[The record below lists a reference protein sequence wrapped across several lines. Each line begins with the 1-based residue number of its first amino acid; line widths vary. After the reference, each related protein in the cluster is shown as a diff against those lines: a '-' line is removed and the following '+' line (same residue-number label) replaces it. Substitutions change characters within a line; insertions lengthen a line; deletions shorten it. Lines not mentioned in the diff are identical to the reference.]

1 MKMEM
6 LALRHEIK
14 YEDCGNHD
22 RNNMHLRYREIVVC
36 SKRDLHV
43 DLIKFGIKDNKI

>member
-1 MKMEM
+1 MKTVVTMTE
-6 LALRHEIK
+6 
-14 YEDCGNHD
+14 
-22 RNNMHLRYREIVVC
+22 NNMHLRYREIVVC